1 QRARTGPGEERRPG
15 LAAQNRDEAPAI
27 ALWKGWVGPEMGRAA
42 AITRQRL
49 ACLVEDGQPG
59 QVREEDAVEERDV
72 HALPLAGATA
82 ADQRHEDALRGE
94 ETADG
99 VDHRRPAQDRP
110 AVRLARP
117 RHEAA
122 HPPPA

>member
-42 AITRQRL
+42 AIARQRL
-49 ACLVEDGQPG
+49 ARLVEDGQPG

-72 HALPLAGATA
+72 HALPLAGATSS
-82 ADQRHEDALRGE
+82 DQRHEDALRGE

-99 VDHRRPAQDRP
+99 VDHPRADEDGS
-110 AVRLARP
+110 AVRLPPP
-117 RHEAA
+117 RHQPA
-122 HPPPA
+122 PPL